1 MTRSMT
7 AADRGINKKRGTRR
21 NNRVTFG
28 TPAES
33 IVQSSETQGSENIA
47 DSTDRPEVEVIFCLS
62 EIPNKAAAF
71 STSSREDEYKNS
83 SLNSDGSVDSK
94 KRKKSLVDAHLPK
107 LMGMTIP
114 DDGWVI
120 EIKDYGEGG
129 DYDSGKSWTIFRI
142 PRNMYEISK
151 SAYTPKIVSIG
162 PLTPLGLRVDHVRY
176 KAMEEHKKRYLL
188 RLLGYTGTKDARNSV
203 FDDFESDVGE
213 RSSSY
218 TRAKPVGLGTL
229 VNAMQDLEKITRKCY
244 SEAIH
249 MKKKNSFVQMMVM
262 DGCFIIELLRLYHKY
277 LNNNKDVDDPIFTTR
292 WMLCTLQRDLLML
305 ENQLP
310 LHVLEVLFHLTK
322 RQEDPDVSLLDL
334 ILQFFN
340 PLLRRDEKYL
350 KVDPDKKYDHM
361 LDVFRSSFL
370 PIPVIGPVE
379 DPTKMKDTLHTHS
392 ATELEEAGIKFSKKS
407 ELGVTDLLN
416 IQFHRSTGTLDI
428 PPLQIDDTTVPL
440 FLNFMAYEQCDRDA
454 EPYFTNHFMFLD
466 RLVNTAKDIEI
477 LHTNG
482 VINHALG
489 SDKDV
494 ANLINKLSREII
506 YDADTCH
513 LRQHMRELNMYYE
526 KCSVQWYVWF
536 KTLKRDYFSSPWKV
550 ASLFAAIILLLLT
563 FCQTFFSFYGYFK
576 PPK

>member
-1 MTRSMT
+1 
-7 AADRGINKKRGTRR
+7 
-21 NNRVTFG
+21 
-28 TPAES
+28 
-33 IVQSSETQGSENIA
+33 
-47 DSTDRPEVEVIFCLS
+47 
-62 EIPNKAAAF
+62 
-71 STSSREDEYKNS
+71 
-83 SLNSDGSVDSK
+83 
-94 KRKKSLVDAHLPK
+94 
-107 LMGMTIP
+107 MGMTIP

-120 EIKDYGEGG
+120 EIEDYGEGG

-151 SAYTPKIVSIG
+151 SAYTPKIISIG
-162 PLTPLGLRVDHVRY
+162 PFGHRGDHGRY

-188 RLLGYTGTKDARNSV
+188 RLLGYTGTTDPRNLV
-203 FDDFESDVGE
+203 FDDFKSYVGAG
-213 RSSSY
+213 SSSC
-218 TRAKPVGLGTL
+218 TRSKPVGLGTL
-229 VNAMQDLEKITRKCY
+229 VNAMKDLEKMTRECY

-262 DGCFIIELLRLYHKY
+262 DGCFIIELIRLHRKY
-277 LNNNKDVDDPIFTTR
+277 LINKKDVDDPIFTTR

-310 LHVLEVLFHLTK
+310 FHVLEALFNLTK
-322 RQEDPDVSLLDL
+322 RQFSKRYVSLLDL

-340 PLLRRDEKYL
+340 PLLPRDEKAL
-350 KVDPDKKYDHM
+350 KVDADKKYNHM

-370 PIPVIGPVE
+370 PIPEWSGRRSDE
-379 DPTKMKDTLHTHS
+379 NEEYCLDPLCYRTRRGVK
-392 ATELEEAGIKFSKKS
+392 GRIKFSNKS
-407 ELGVTDLLN
+407 DLEVPDLLS
-416 IQFHRSTGTLDI
+416 IQFHRSTGTLNI

-440 FLNFMAYEQCDRDA
+440 FLNFMAYEQFDRDA

-477 LHTNG
+477 LHNKG

-513 LRQHMRELNMYYE
+513 LRQHMRELNMYYD
-526 KCSVQWYVWF
+526 KCSVQC
-536 KTLKRDYFSSPWKV
+536 SPWKV
-550 ASLFAAIILLLLT
+550 ASLIAAIILLILT
-563 FCQTFFSFYGYFK
+563 LCQTFFSVYAHFN